1 MRWQFKWGPAFVCF
15 GVTLVFSLLFYYR
28 APYHDHW
35 SIVPLYG
42 QMQDGTLSFSDVF
55 MLHGRHWHA
64 SGYLIQLGLSKL
76 TGMGHWAESLASVLI
91 AGVGF
96 VALVR
101 ILGWA
106 EMPGAMAWLIGVSAF
121 FLFSLD
127 QAGNWLWGWQVA
139 VFLNLAGV
147 LWAIERLS
155 CGAPTLANTG
165 LAAFAA
171 AVAIYAFAT
180 GWALIPIG
188 WALLLVFGGLQSR
201 RGLACLALWTLFA
214 GAIGFHFVVSEGPV
228 AAPSVQADLPPL
240 LDFATLQG
248 LAHYSLNFMAS
259 PIVRFAR
266 DISVPIAILGAGI
279 LIVSVR
285 ALRLQDRHTI
295 WTRTAPLLALA
306 AYAVGAAL
314 LTALGR
320 WEMYGVKQAFVSRY
334 ISFGNLFWIAVFALA
349 ILVIARLRDRS
360 HRVLIGLLGL
370 LFVLKIANQPSVIQK
385 TVRLSKSIE
394 ASAETLAATYPNTPP
409 EDYAIL
415 HNPLQTIERDL
426 STLQTHRVSLFADGP
441 RPDPAPDEAEA
452 AN

>member
-1 MRWQFKWGPAFVCF
+1 
-15 GVTLVFSLLFYYR
+15 
-28 APYHDHW
+28 
-35 SIVPLYG
+35 
-42 QMQDGTLSFSDVF
+42 
-55 MLHGRHWHA
+55 
-64 SGYLIQLGLSKL
+64 
-76 TGMGHWAESLASVLI
+76 
-91 AGVGF
+91 
-96 VALVR
+96 
-101 ILGWA
+101 
-106 EMPGAMAWLIGVSAF
+106 
-121 FLFSLD
+121 
-127 QAGNWLWGWQVA
+127 
-139 VFLNLAGV
+139 
-147 LWAIERLS
+147 
-155 CGAPTLANTG
+155 
-165 LAAFAA
+165 
-171 AVAIYAFAT
+171 
-180 GWALIPIG
+180 
-188 WALLLVFGGLQSR
+188 
-201 RGLACLALWTLFA
+201 
-214 GAIGFHFVVSEGPV
+214 PV

-266 DISVPIAILGAGI
+266 DISVPIAILGLGM
-279 LIVSVR
+279 LIVTVR
-285 ALRLQDRHTI
+285 ALRHQNRQTV

-320 WEMYGVKQAFVSRY
+320 WDMYGVKQAFVSRY

-370 LFVLKIANQPSVIQK
+370 LFVLKIGNQPSVIQK

-394 ASAETLAATYPNTPP
+394 ASAESLAATYPNTPP

-426 STLQTHRVSLFADGP
+426 AILQTHRVSLFADVP
-441 RPDPAPDEAEA
+441 RPDPAPDEDET